1 MIWVLLIIQVEPP
14 VKVFLEVLLKL
25 LLEVG
30 DVEVVFLAGVVR
42 LVLRGLWVLQLLGLQ
57 GSLGEGLNVY
67 QLNIHDFL
75 ALLVFAVVG
84 HDTETEADNEF
95 VSSLLQELTRET
107 CFFHVII
114 MEEKV
119 LHVINR
125 SFRIGILQEEAERLR
140 LHEKL

>member
-1 MIWVLLIIQVEPP
+1 MIGVLLIIQVEPP
-14 VKVFLEVLLKL
+14 VKVFLEILLEL

-30 DVEVVFLAGVVR
+30 DVEVVFLADVVR
-42 LVLRGLWVLQLLGLQ
+42 LVLRGLRVLQLLGLQ
-57 GSLGEGLNVY
+57 GSLGERLYVY

-84 HDTETEADNEF
+84 HNAETEADKEF
-95 VSSLLQELTRET
+95 ISSLLQELTRET

-114 MEEKV
+114 MEEKI
-119 LHVINR
+119 LHVINS

>member
-1 MIWVLLIIQVEPP
+1 LIWVLLIIQVEPP

>member
-1 MIWVLLIIQVEPP
+1 MIWVLLIIQVEPL

-25 LLEVG
+25 LLEIG
-30 DVEVVFLAGVVR
+30 DVEIVFLAGTVR
-42 LVLRGLWVLQLLGLQ
+42 LVLRGLWVLLLDLL
-57 GSLGEGLNVY
+57 GSLGERLNVY

-114 MEEKV
+114 MEEKI

-125 SFRIGILQEEAERLR
+125 CFRVWIL
-140 LHEKL
+140 

>member
-1 MIWVLLIIQVEPP
+1 LIWVLLIIQVEPL

-25 LLEVG
+25 LLEIG
-30 DVEVVFLAGVVR
+30 DIEIVFLAGTVR
-42 LVLRGLWVLQLLGLQ
+42 LVLRGLWVLLLDLL
-57 GSLGEGLNVY
+57 GSLGERLNVY

-107 CFFHVII
+107 SFFHVII
-114 MEEKV
+114 MEEKI
-119 LHVINR
+119 LPVINR
-125 SFRIGILQEEAERLR
+125 CFRVGIL
-140 LHEKL
+140 

>member
-1 MIWVLLIIQVEPP
+1 LIWVLLIIQVEPP

-42 LVLRGLWVLQLLGLQ
+42 LVLTGLWVLQLLGLQ

-84 HDTETEADNEF
+84 HDAETEADYEF
-95 VSSLLQELTRET
+95 IS
-107 CFFHVII
+107 CF
-114 MEEKV
+114 
-119 LHVINR
+119 L
-125 SFRIGILQEEAERLR
+125 
-140 LHEKL
+140 